1 MRDRLASVV
10 TRCLVVASRK
20 AFAIKTLRFRNN
32 DGSLRRKGGMNL
44 KIPDA
49 AGNILTLRLGP

>member
-1 MRDRLASVV
+1 M
-10 TRCLVVASRK
+10 ASRK